1 MQQDVVAPNRG
12 KDIRLRAVFEPR
24 RHGRCEGRVLEVG
37 TIEPVELHQAAGAER
52 RLDGDH
58 LFGVD
63 LEVLGED
70 VAHEL
75 RSALLDRTAH
85 HVAEAPP
92 PHAFLDAFQQ
102 VVGLQLLD
110 CHLGVAGDAKGVG
123 AEQR

>member
-1 MQQDVVAPNRG
+1 MSWRPNRG

-63 LEVLGED
+63 LEVLGELMSRTNCG
-70 VAHEL
+70 V
-75 RSALLDRTAH
+75 RSSIETAH